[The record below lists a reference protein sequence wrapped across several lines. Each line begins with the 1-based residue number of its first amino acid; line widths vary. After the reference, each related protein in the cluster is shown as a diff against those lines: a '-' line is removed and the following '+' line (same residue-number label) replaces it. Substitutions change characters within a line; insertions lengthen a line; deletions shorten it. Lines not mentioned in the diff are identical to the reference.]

1 MPFDFD
7 HGNQPEY
14 ASHPA
19 PNLLPFIWQVYV
31 KNVDPFI
38 KVLHVPTMS
47 EVIRLSEGG
56 FDNLSLGTR
65 ALLFSISLAAVTSLS
80 DTAVRTLS
88 LRETRPLLTEL

>member
-7 HGNQPEY
+7 HSNTPE
-14 ASHPA
+14 STPHPA

-47 EVIRLSEGG
+47 EVIRLSAGG
-56 FDNLSLGTR
+56 FEKLSPGTR
-65 ALLFSISLAAVTSLS
+65 ALVFSISLAAVTSLNES
-80 DTAVRTLS
+80 DVGHLRYGRQVRC
-88 LRETRPLLTEL
+88 